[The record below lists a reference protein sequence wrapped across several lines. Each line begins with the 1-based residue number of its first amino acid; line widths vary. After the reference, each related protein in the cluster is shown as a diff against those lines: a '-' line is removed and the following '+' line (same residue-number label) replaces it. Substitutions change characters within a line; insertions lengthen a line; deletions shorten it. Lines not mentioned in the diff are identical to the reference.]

1 MLGKPPKDNRE
12 RNFCKQSILAIV
24 NGMGPEGLAKRLG
37 CDKETARSYLDKFE
51 QAYPNELAYR
61 RLMAAQIRMTGKVST
76 FAGRERVDTAH
87 HWLVTQPRIQIK
99 VSYKRGDRY
108 WLDVSP
114 LEPKARVLTCY
125 VHRAWDARP
134 GRYMGQLIYTAPPL
148 DACIQM
154 QATGGAN
161 GCTTDRAYR
170 LYDTTFLEYRLP
182 LRNWGWRSIRRVRP
196 SRGSPGW
203 GEEAQY
209 RGLDSVTRALFNAIC
224 QGGTADLTKIQLFS
238 IGSLLT
244 KFGAVTVTD
253 SRRVGLRGARRSGD
267 RIHRGRYAAIG
278 GYCPRLR
285 GADRLGAQVWV
296 AVRGVG
302 VARRQGDTVPAP
314 DTASLP
320 TVPGRTD

>member
-1 MLGKPPKDNRE
+1 
-12 RNFCKQSILAIV
+12 
-24 NGMGPEGLAKRLG
+24 MGPEGLAKRLG

-87 HWLVTQPRIQIK
+87 HWLVARPRIQIK

-161 GCTTDRAYR
+161 GCLTDRAYR

-244 KFGAVTVTD
+244 KFGARSLLQIHDELVFEVPVDRVTEFIGAAMPQLAGIVPD
-253 SRRVGLRGARRSGD
+253 FAVPIVLEPKYGLRFGALEWRDVKAILSRRPIRLPSRPSRSTT
-267 RIHRGRYAAIG
+267 RVLTSVTYWLSG
-278 GYCPRLR
+278 GGPYI
-285 GADRLGAQVWV
+285 
-296 AVRGVG
+296 
-302 VARRQGDTVPAP
+302 
-314 DTASLP
+314 
-320 TVPGRTD
+320 